1 MPFLV
6 TTYGIFRVGVSG
18 HSKRILIA
26 ALLLV
31 SEAEGVSY
39 IQRGCHCSA
48 QGASYPPGHISG

>member
-26 ALLLV
+26 ALL
-31 SEAEGVSY
+31 GG
-39 IQRGCHCSA
+39 IA
-48 QGASYPPGHISG
+48 QNQD